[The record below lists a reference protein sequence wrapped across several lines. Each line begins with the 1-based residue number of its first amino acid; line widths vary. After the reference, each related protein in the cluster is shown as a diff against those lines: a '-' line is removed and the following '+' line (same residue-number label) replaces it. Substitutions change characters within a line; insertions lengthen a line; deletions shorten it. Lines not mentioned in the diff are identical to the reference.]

1 MNSKSLVLSRI
12 FLVISIIFAVVF
24 LILNFYFQDINNY
37 FSLYRWIA
45 LIAIVCNAISSIFK
59 YLAYKI
65 DGIEMKY
72 W

>member
-1 MNSKSLVLSRI
+1 MSRI
-12 FLVISIIFAVVF
+12 FLVISIIFAIVF

-45 LIAIVCNAISSIFK
+45 LIAIVCNVISLIFK
-59 YLAYKI
+59 YLAYKT
-65 DGIEMKY
+65 DGIDIKY